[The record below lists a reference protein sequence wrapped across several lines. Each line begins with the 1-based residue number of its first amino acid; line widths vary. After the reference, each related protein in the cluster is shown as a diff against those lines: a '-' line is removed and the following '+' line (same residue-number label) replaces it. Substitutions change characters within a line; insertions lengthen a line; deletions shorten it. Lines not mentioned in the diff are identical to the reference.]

1 MYDVIIVG
9 GGSAGCVLANRL
21 SADPARKVLLLE
33 AGGPEIP
40 LGSRMPAGWVS
51 LFNTEVDWGYH
62 TVAQPGAMN
71 RRLYWPRGKMLG
83 GSGSMNAMIYIRGL
97 PSDYDGWRDLGNPG
111 WGWEDVRP
119 VFIRTENNIR
129 LANDPL
135 HGGAG
140 ELVISDPPYIDA
152 TERAYLAAAQETG
165 LPWNDDFNGRLQE
178 GVGLFQLTLKDGAR
192 FGTAR
197 AFLHP
202 ATTRPNLTVTT
213 HALAVRLLIERGR
226 AVGVEYLR
234 LGRLE
239 TGHAAGEIVVASGSI
254 NSPQLL
260 LLSGIGPA
268 DELRA
273 ASVTPVHDL
282 PGVGK
287 SLQDHLNVMITFHA
301 REKIGLGGLSQTDI
315 AAAAVEWVATQTG
328 PMSSNWAAAGGFA
341 RSGTDVAE
349 PDLQLYGVISGNRDH
364 GRYIAARPGITLHG
378 TLQRPLSHG
387 EIRLRSADP
396 LQHPAIDPRYLSD
409 PDGKDLAT
417 LVAGVRLNR
426 RIAAAA
432 SLAELLEGEITPSA
446 GCATEAE
453 IAAYIRAHC
462 TTLYHPTSTC
472 RMGSDAQAVV
482 DSTLRVHGIAGLRVA
497 DASVM
502 PRMVSGNTNA
512 PTIMIAERAAE
523 FMLESQG

>member
-1 MYDVIIVG
+1 ME
-9 GGSAGCVLANRL
+9 APRL
-21 SADPARKVLLLE
+21 SPASVC
-33 AGGPEIP
+33 
-40 LGSRMPAGWVS
+40 
-51 LFNTEVDWGYH
+51 
-62 TVAQPGAMN
+62 
-71 RRLYWPRGKMLG
+71 
-83 GSGSMNAMIYIRGL
+83 
-97 PSDYDGWRDLGNPG
+97 
-111 WGWEDVRP
+111 
-119 VFIRTENNIR
+119 
-129 LANDPL
+129 
-135 HGGAG
+135 
-140 ELVISDPPYIDA
+140 
-152 TERAYLAAAQETG
+152 
-165 LPWNDDFNGRLQE
+165 
-178 GVGLFQLTLKDGAR
+178 LTLKDGAR

-239 TGHAAGEIVVASGSI
+239 TAHAAGEIVVASGSI

-273 ASVTPVHDL
+273 AGVTPVHDL

-378 TLQRPLSHG
+378 TLQRPLSQG

-432 SLAELLEGEITPSA
+432 SLAGLLEGEITPSA